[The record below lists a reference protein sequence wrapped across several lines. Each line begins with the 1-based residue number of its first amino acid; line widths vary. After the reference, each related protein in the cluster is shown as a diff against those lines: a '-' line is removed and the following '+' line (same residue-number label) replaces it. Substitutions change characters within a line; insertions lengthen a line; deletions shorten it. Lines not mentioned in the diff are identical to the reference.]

1 MAGIELSGDGPV
13 ALVTLDNPP
22 LNLLTAAMRR
32 RLAQIAT
39 DLARRP
45 DVRAV
50 VLAGA
55 GDRAFSAGSDVREFP
70 RDPAAGMRRARAEH
84 DAYRRLGHLPQP
96 VVAALWGHVLGGGL
110 ELALACDLRVADESA
125 LLGLPEV
132 RIGVFPAGGGT
143 QRLPR
148 LIGSARAKELMMLGH
163 TIDADEALRLGL
175 VNRVVAAGTAL
186 DAALELARSIAE
198 RPGLAIRAIKRAVDG
213 GLEEGPERGEELER
227 ELIAPLFGSYDAR
240 EGVTAFRERRP
251 PRFEHR

>member
-1 MAGIELSGDGPV
+1 
-13 ALVTLDNPP
+13 
-22 LNLLTAAMRR
+22 MRR

-55 GDRAFSAGSDVREFP
+55 GDRAFSAGSDGREFP
-70 RDPAAGMRRARAEH
+70 RDEAVRRR
-84 DAYRRLGHLPQP
+84 
-96 VVAALWGHVLGGGL
+96 
-110 ELALACDLRVADESA
+110 
-125 LLGLPEV
+125 
-132 RIGVFPAGGGT
+132 
-143 QRLPR
+143 
-148 LIGSARAKELMMLGH
+148 
-163 TIDADEALRLGL
+163 L

-186 DAALELARSIAE
+186 DAALELARSIPE

-240 EGVTAFRERRP
+240 EGVTAFRER
-251 PRFEHR
+251 

>member
-1 MAGIELSGDGPV
+1 
-13 ALVTLDNPP
+13 
-22 LNLLTAAMRR
+22 MRR

-55 GDRAFSAGSDVREFP
+55 RGRPLSP
-70 RDPAAGMRRARAEH
+70 RPPA
-84 DAYRRLGHLPQP
+84 P
-96 VVAALWGHVLGGGL
+96 
-110 ELALACDLRVADESA
+110 
-125 LLGLPEV
+125 
-132 RIGVFPAGGGT
+132 GVPPA
-143 QRLPR
+143 PP
-148 LIGSARAKELMMLGH
+148 
-163 TIDADEALRLGL
+163 
-175 VNRVVAAGTAL
+175 GTAL